1 MALGIFDSGVGG
13 LTVYKELS
21 SAFPHTNMF
30 YLGDTARVPY
40 GNKSPETI
48 IRYSMECACLLTDK
62 YHVNALVVACNT
74 ISSYAVDKLKSVFGL
89 PVLEVIQA
97 GAEKALQVTC
107 NGAIGVIG
115 TIATIRSNSYVNMLK
130 ELSGDTVRIWQ
141 KACPLFV
148 PLVEEGLITG
158 DIPRLTIKF
167 YLDELMKRPI
177 DTLIL
182 ACTHYPILA
191 PLISELYPQIRIVD
205 SATVMVEKI
214 KQMGILVSE
223 SGRRE
228 ILVTD
233 ASPAFESLKTMLV
246 GNIRM
251 KVIEL
256 RETGIA

>member
-13 LTVYKELS
+13 LTVYRELAA
-21 SAFPHTNMF
+21 AFPHTNMI

-48 IRYSMECACLLTDK
+48 IRYSLECAELLVNK

-74 ISSYAVDKLKSVFGL
+74 ISSYAIEHLKSTFGL
-89 PVLEVIQA
+89 PVLGVIQA
-97 GAEKALQVTC
+97 GSERALQVTR
-107 NGAIGVIG
+107 NGAVGVIG
-115 TIATIRSNSYVNMLK
+115 TIATVRSNSYVNML
-130 ELSGDTVRIWQ
+130 EDLSGGTVTVRQ

-158 DIPRLTIKF
+158 DIPRMAVKL
-167 YLDELMKRPI
+167 YLDELMKHPI

-182 ACTHYPILA
+182 ACTHYPVLA
-191 PLISELYPQIRIVD
+191 PLIAELYPCVQIVD
-205 SATVMVEKI
+205 SATVMVNKI
-214 KQMGILVSE
+214 KQMGLVVSE
-223 SGRRE
+223 SSKRE
-228 ILVTD
+228 ILITD

-251 KVIEL
+251 HVIDL
-256 RETGIA
+256 CAANC